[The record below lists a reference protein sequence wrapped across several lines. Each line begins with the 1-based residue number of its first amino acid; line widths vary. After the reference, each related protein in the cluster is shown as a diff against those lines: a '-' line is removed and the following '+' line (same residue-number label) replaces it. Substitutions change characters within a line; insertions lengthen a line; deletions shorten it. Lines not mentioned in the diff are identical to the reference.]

1 MTTSQK
7 HRDFVA
13 EPMGEEPVG
22 ILGKKLEER
31 GFDKACVVLGQ
42 FLVLKKDED
51 PFQEWLKH
59 TCGANAK
66 QSQDCFGCLPEGCDA
81 FL

>member
-1 MTTSQK
+1 MTTFQK
-7 HRDFVA
+7 HRELVA

-22 ILGKKLEER
+22 ILGKKPEER
-31 GFDKACVVLGQ
+31 GFDKAYVVLGQ
-42 FLVLKKDED
+42 FLVLKKTED
-51 PFQEWLKH
+51 LFQEWLKD

-66 QSQDCFGCLPEGCDA
+66 QSQDCFGCLQEWYDA